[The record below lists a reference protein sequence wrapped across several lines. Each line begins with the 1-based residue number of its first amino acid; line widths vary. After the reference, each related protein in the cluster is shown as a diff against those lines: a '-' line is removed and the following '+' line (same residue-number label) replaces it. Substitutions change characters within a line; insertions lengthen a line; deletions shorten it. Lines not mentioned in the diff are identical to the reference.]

1 MDDWNIS
8 DTMYRIERERREPY
22 GGCLLTIIVLFVLLL
37 AGCQTVR
44 YVEVPIE
51 HTNIITQRDTL
62 LKVDSVLT
70 RDSVW
75 MVLKGDTVIKEKYK
89 YVDRIKYV
97 YKAQHDTIYER
108 VDSTIVKVEYVE
120 KPISF
125 FKKLKMGASGFL
137 LAALVLVVLGI
148 LRSLGLLGRK

>member
-8 DTMYRIERERREPY
+8 DTMYRIEMERKQPLS
-22 GGCLLTIIVLFVLLL
+22 GCLLTIVVFFVLLL
-37 AGCQTVR
+37 GGCRSVK

-62 LKVDSVLT
+62 LKVDSILT

-75 MVLKGDTVIKEKYK
+75 MVLKGDTIIKEKYK
-89 YVDRIKYV
+89 YVDRLKYV
-97 YKAQHDTIYER
+97 YKTQHDTLYQR

-120 KPISF
+120 KPIGF
-125 FKKLKMGASGFL
+125 FKKVKIGIMWLLGA
-137 LAALVLVVLGI
+137 
-148 LRSLGLLGRK
+148 LGLFVIIGIIKKFIK